1 MLITDDNLFLPKKPA
16 GKQDLKQK
24 PFKSWKREKKFK
36 CIECLLLIEYIYYK
50 KFCREKLDSMC
61 FMNNK

>member
-24 PFKSWKREKKFK
+24 PFKSLKRGKKY
-36 CIECLLLIEYIYYK
+36 IECLLLIEYIYYK

-61 FMNNK
+61 FMNNKYN